1 MNKKLI
7 AKRLVELRES
17 KNITR
22 IQAAKDLDIS
32 KSTLQMYENGK
43 RVPKDEIKLKIADYY
58 DSNVQDIFFEN

>member
-17 KNITR
+17 KKITR
-22 IQAAKDLDIS
+22 IQAAKDLEIS

>member
-7 AKRLVELRES
+7 AKRLVELRER
-17 KNITR
+17 KKITR
-22 IQAAKDLDIS
+22 IQAAKDLEIS